1 MVKNKNEI
9 RTEDSSNSNKSKSN
23 IINKIV
29 DNYKVNNEYKKKA
42 LEVEKQIEKAKD
54 DIAISIQHVTKI
66 FQNTLGQPFRA
77 LDDISFEV
85 KKGEFHGFIG
95 NNGAGKTTTIRMIL
109 NYYKDGYGKIF
120 INGIDSIN
128 KKSKDRIGYIP
139 EISVFPKNLTIFE
152 YLYYFAKLSKLS
164 TKEAKEKVNSLMI
177 QYGFSS
183 KEFNK
188 SAEKLSSGQKKKI
201 LLMQAM
207 LNDPDILI
215 MDEPAA
221 NLDPSARIEF
231 YEAISKLHKQGKTI
245 LMSSHILAE
254 LEKYIDS
261 FTVLENGKVK
271 DSGKISEKIRNK
283 EFNYKINSTNNAL
296 LFKKLELLKF
306 NIFETKN
313 SILIKLNNIEEKI
326 KIYQIAKDNNIDILD
341 LQENKLSLNQIYFN
355 STESE

>member
-128 KKSKDRIGYIP
+128 KKSKDRI
-139 EISVFPKNLTIFE
+139 S
-152 YLYYFAKLSKLS
+152 
-164 TKEAKEKVNSLMI
+164 
-177 QYGFSS
+177 Q
-183 KEFNK
+183 
-188 SAEKLSSGQKKKI
+188 
-201 LLMQAM
+201 
-207 LNDPDILI
+207 
-215 MDEPAA
+215 
-221 NLDPSARIEF
+221 
-231 YEAISKLHKQGKTI
+231 
-245 LMSSHILAE
+245 
-254 LEKYIDS
+254 
-261 FTVLENGKVK
+261 
-271 DSGKISEKIRNK
+271 
-283 EFNYKINSTNNAL
+283 EFNY
-296 LFKKLELLKF
+296 FW
-306 NIFETKN
+306 
-313 SILIKLNNIEEKI
+313 ILILFCKI
-326 KIYQIAKDNNIDILD
+326 IQIIHKR
-341 LQENKLSLNQIYFN
+341 S
-355 STESE
+355 